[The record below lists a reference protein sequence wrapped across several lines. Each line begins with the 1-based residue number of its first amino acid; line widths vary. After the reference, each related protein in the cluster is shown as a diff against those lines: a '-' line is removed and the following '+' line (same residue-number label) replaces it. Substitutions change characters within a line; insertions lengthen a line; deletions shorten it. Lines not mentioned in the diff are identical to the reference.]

1 MQLRRES
8 PLQVP
13 PLDQARAHEAWRRR
27 MLIDGT
33 WRDLLAEHGQ
43 RQLGPL
49 RARLVGEWDTS
60 ANLFSSVLEQTS
72 TMYREVPEQQGE
84 DKASVDLLRRSFD
97 EGGWWEMAADHQ
109 RYVKGINESL
119 VYVGWDD
126 EMAHPTFEI
135 VTPDQCTIDHAPSNK
150 RRPMTIW
157 RAQQRPVPGSVTQE
171 LAWFWDRW
179 SIAGGVGSYQVWS
192 SDRKRDMTTS
202 FFDPALWEGP
212 KYRYRDELGRP
223 VLPFV
228 LYHGRGGS
236 QLWTPFQRA
245 EVVFGTL
252 QVGVLWTAANHGML
266 RASWDQR
273 VLLNGRVRG
282 GATQEV
288 GQRTIRKLTPDPTFI
303 LEVESTGGESAS
315 IGAWGASIDIEKAEA
330 FCRKYEA
337 RLAVHFGLSPAD
349 VQIESF
355 NPSSGAS
362 ITVSRKGVR
371 EIAVRDRLFF
381 AKGDALLAEVV
392 AAVNRGWGRACSART
407 YRLRYPG
414 VELTPEE
421 RASVIA
427 YVEKEMDRGLMDE
440 PAAYQELHP
449 GTSVEDAQADLRMM
463 EMRRLQAQ
471 VVADVTG
478 TAPAVGAPEDIQ
490 ATALNGAQV
499 QAAQGIVMSVA
510 AGQLPRESGIGMLIE
525 FFQLTPQA
533 AEKVMGPVGRGFTPA
548 LPPGAAPV
556 PAPGGVVPPAVA

>member
-1 MQLRRES
+1 
-8 PLQVP
+8 
-13 PLDQARAHEAWRRR
+13 
-27 MLIDGT
+27 MLVDGT
-33 WRDLLAEHGQ
+33 WRELLAEHGQ

-60 ANLFSSVLEQTS
+60 ANLFSSVIDQTS
-72 TMYREVPEQQGE
+72 IMYDEEPEQQST
-84 DKASVDLLRRSFD
+84 DTASLEVLRDSFTK
-97 EGGWWEMAADHQ
+97 GGWWGMARDNQ
-109 RYVKGINESL
+109 RYVKGLNESL

-126 EMAHPTFEI
+126 EMGHATFEL
-135 VTPDQCTIDHAPSNK
+135 VPPDLITIDHAPSNK

-157 RAQQRPVPGSVTQE
+157 RAQQRPVPGSVTRE

-179 SIAGGVGSYQVWS
+179 SIAGGAGSYTVWS
-192 SDRKRDMTTS
+192 ADRKKDMTTS
-202 FFDPALWEGP
+202 FFDPAGWEGP
-212 KYRYRDELGRP
+212 AYRYRDELGRP

-228 LYHGRGGS
+228 LYHARGGS
-236 QLWTPFQRA
+236 QLWAPFKRS

-315 IGAWGASIDIEKAEA
+315 IGAWGASIDIDKAER
-330 FCRKYEA
+330 FCRLYEN
-337 RLAVHFGLSPAD
+337 RLAVHFDLSPSD

-355 NPSSGAS
+355 SPSSGAS
-362 ITVSRKGVR
+362 ITVSQKGKR
-371 EIAVRDRLFF
+371 AVAKRDRMFF
-381 AKGDALLAEVV
+381 GQADLQLVEVV
-392 AAVNRGWGRACSART
+392 AAVNRGWGRACRASG

-414 VELTPEE
+414 IALTPEE
-421 RASVIA
+421 RQVVIG

-440 PAAYQELHP
+440 TSAYQELHP
-449 GTSVEDAQADLRMM
+449 GTSAEDAQADLRM
-463 EMRRLQAQ
+463 QALRKVQ
-471 VVADVTG
+471 EQIVADVTG

-499 QAAQGIVMSVA
+499 QSAEGIILKVA
-510 AGQLPRESGIGMLIE
+510 TGQIPRESGIGMLIE
-525 FFQLTPQA
+525 FFQLTEQA
-533 AEKVMGPVGRGFTPA
+533 AERVMGPVGRGFVPA